1 MVVVGL
7 EGKRWMWIDWLL
19 FSLRCGWYAT
29 GLTYYYVYSERLG
42 HLSYLE
48 FAAFVS
54 LGFFVPL
61 VFWRPGYSNPTL
73 YALTELILSG
83 GFSIYINI
91 ILGINLSTSI
101 ILMPIL
107 MIGYLMTKRTAPWSI
122 PLFVILLPANRYWT
136 IDNLFSF
143 YLQYIDVL
151 LFFGIGL
158 GFNLITKSQKRYKHL
173 LSENM
178 KQVELIQQQNK
189 ALEQYAAEVE
199 KLALLEERNRM
210 ARDLHD
216 SIGHHFTSVTVGLDA
231 ISYMIESHPKLAA
244 EKLTS
249 LAEVAREGLSEV
261 RRTIHQIAPTEDNL
275 PLTTQ
280 LEKLITDFGTHTNTK
295 VGFFILGAEPTVSP
309 RIKLTFVRCLQEC
322 MTNSKRHGEA
332 SSISATIHFSE
343 KMMEL
348 KVTNNGKRM
357 ESDIWGFGLTAMKN
371 RLEELNGTLRIENIV
386 NEGVTVVCTLPLR
399 G

>member
-1 MVVVGL
+1 MAG
-7 EGKRWMWIDWLL
+7 GKRWMWIDWLI

-29 GLTYYYVYSERLG
+29 GLTYYYVYGERLG
-42 HLSYLE
+42 HLSYGE

-54 LGFFVPL
+54 LGFIVPL
-61 VFWRPGYSNPTL
+61 IFWRPGYSHPTL
-73 YALTELILSG
+73 YALSELVLSG

-91 ILGINLSTSI
+91 FLGINLSTSI

-107 MIGYLMTKRTAPWSI
+107 MIGYLMTQRTAPWTI

-158 GFNLITKSQKRYKHL
+158 GFNIITNSQKRYKHL
-173 LSENM
+173 LAENI
-178 KQVELIQQQNK
+178 KQVELIEEQNK

-231 ISYMIESHPKLAA
+231 ISYMMESHPKLAA
-244 EKLTS
+244 EKLTR

-261 RRTIHQIAPTEDNL
+261 RRTIHQMAPTEGHL

-280 LEKLITDFGTHTNTK
+280 LKKLTEDFEAHTNTK
-295 VGFFILGAEPTVSP
+295 VSLEILGTEPAVSP
-309 RIKLTFVRCLQEC
+309 RTKLTFVRCLQEC
-322 MTNSKRHGEA
+322 MTNAKRHGEA
-332 SSISATIHFSE
+332 SSISAALHFTDVLIS
-343 KMMEL
+343 L
-348 KVTNNGKRM
+348 KVSNDGKRV
-357 ESDIWGFGLTAMKN
+357 ESAAFGFGLTAMKN
-371 RLEELNGTLRIENIV
+371 RLEEHGGTLVIDNKEG
-386 NEGVTVVCTLPLR
+386 EGVVVMASLPLR
-399 G
+399 R